1 MKLKW
6 DISEWNEFGERVSDT
21 KELDKYLEKATQE
34 IAMKLHQMLITN
46 TPVDFG
52 TLQAFWKTEE
62 NYSYIVEKTTTG
74 FEVTLTNKALYALW
88 VNDGHRQ
95 RPGRFIPGYW
105 EGKHFHYD
113 PNADSGMVLKKPW
126 VQGRF
131 FVEKSILQVE
141 NSVVIEK
148 IINKQLKDWYR
159 WCVNGK

>member
-6 DISEWNEFGERVSDT
+6 DFQELIDFGERVGDT
-21 KELDKYLEKATQE
+21 AEFDKYLGKATQE
-34 IAMKLHQMLITN
+34 IAKKLHQMLITN

-52 TLQAFWKTEE
+52 TLQAFWRTEE
-62 NYSYIVEKTTTG
+62 NYSYLVEKTQSG
-74 FEVTLTNKALYALW
+74 YEVTLINRALYALW

-105 EGKHFHYD
+105 EGKHFRYD
-113 PNADSGMVLKKPW
+113 PHADGGMVLKKPW

-141 NSVVIEK
+141 NSVEIEK
-148 IINKQLKDWYR
+148 IINTQLKKWYR

>member
-1 MKLKW
+1 MKLEW
-6 DISEWNEFGERVSDT
+6 DLHELINFGNRVGDTAEF
-21 KELDKYLEKATQE
+21 DKYMEKITQE
-34 IAMKLHQMLITN
+34 IAKKLHDMLIKN

-52 TLQAFWKTEE
+52 TLQAFWTTPE
-62 NYSYIVEKTTTG
+62 NYSYVVEKKG
-74 FEVTLTNKALYALW
+74 DGYEVTLVNKAIYALW

-105 EGKHFHYD
+105 EGKHFRYD

-126 VQGRF
+126 VKGRF

-148 IINKQLKDWYR
+148 IINKQLNRWIR
-159 WCVNGK
+159 WCANG